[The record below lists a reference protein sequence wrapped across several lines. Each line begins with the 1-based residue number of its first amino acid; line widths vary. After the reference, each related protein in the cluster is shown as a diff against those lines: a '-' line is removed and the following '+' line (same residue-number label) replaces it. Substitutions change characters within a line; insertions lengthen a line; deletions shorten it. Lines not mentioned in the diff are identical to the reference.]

1 LDYVTYYPIITSLTQ
16 PGQMNVLYNNLATLQ
31 QYFLD
36 VTLLGRFIENQ
47 DNPRFAGLTNDTGLR
62 QSAFVFNLL
71 GDGIPIVHLP
81 VSIVSLIRRFIMDKK
96 II

>member
-1 LDYVTYYPIITSLTQ
+1 MSS
-16 PGQMNVLYNNLATLQ
+16 LYNNLATLP

-62 QSAFVFNLL
+62 QSAFVFNIL
-71 GDGIPIVHLP
+71 GDGIPIVPLP
-81 VSIVSLIRRFIMDKK
+81 PDTLFGSKLTGRYITDKK

>member
-1 LDYVTYYPIITSLTQ
+1 MS
-16 PGQMNVLYNNLATLQ
+16 VLYNNLATLQ

-71 GDGIPIVHLP
+71 GDGIPIVRLP
-81 VSIVSLIRRFIMDKK
+81 ICFV
-96 II
+96 

>member
-1 LDYVTYYPIITSLTQ
+1 
-16 PGQMNVLYNNLATLQ
+16 MLYNNLATLQ